1 MNHNPEIASRTRK
14 TKGKAKWLLIMLA
27 LVVLVAGAWAVYR
40 YAVVGWLTTDVTI
53 ESVGVSEDGSASIG
67 GKLNGF
73 AGLKEDSCVIDEDT
87 AVVELCATWPVF
99 GRDAEF
105 IIIYEEGYFSED
117 VTEIVISDG
126 RNQRVVWT
134 KE

>member
-1 MNHNPEIASRTRK
+1 MKKDRDNTSRK
-14 TKGKAKWLLIMLA
+14 TKSKAGWLAAFLVLA
-27 LVVLVAGAWAVYR
+27 VLAAGGWAVYK

-53 ESVGVSEDGSASIG
+53 NSVDVSEDGSALIDG
-67 GKLNGF
+67 RLNGF
-73 AGLKEDSCVIDEDT
+73 AGLKEDRCIIDEDT
-87 AVVELCATWPVF
+87 AIVELRATWPVF

-105 IIIYEEGYFSED
+105 IMIYEAGYFSED

-126 RNQRVVWT
+126 RNQRVIWT

>member
-1 MNHNPEIASRTRK
+1 MNRNPETASRTE
-14 TKGKAKWLLIMLA
+14 KAKGLLIALA
-27 LVVLVAGAWAVYR
+27 LVVLAAGAWAVYR

-53 ESVGVSEDGSASIG
+53 DSFDVSDEDGSAYIG
-67 GKLNGF
+67 GRLNGF
-73 AGLKEDSCVIDEDT
+73 AGLKEDSCVVDEDT
-87 AVVELCATWPVF
+87 AVIELRATWPVF

-105 IIIYEEGYFSED
+105 IIIYEEGYFSQD

-126 RNQRVVWT
+126 RNQRVIWT